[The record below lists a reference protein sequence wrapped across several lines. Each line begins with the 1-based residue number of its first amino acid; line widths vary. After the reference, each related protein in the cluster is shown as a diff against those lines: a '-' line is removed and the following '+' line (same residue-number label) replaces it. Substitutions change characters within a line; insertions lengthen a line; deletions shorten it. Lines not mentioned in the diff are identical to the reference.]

1 MGGWKHIMSIEFSQ
15 LQIEQIHKEI
25 DKAIVVAVLLE
36 NDFGTN
42 KDISSASAVCV
53 IKDILH
59 GVKDMITE
67 ISKDDIKDK
76 LD

>member
-1 MGGWKHIMSIEFSQ
+1 MSIEFSQ

-36 NDFGTN
+36 NDFGVQE
-42 KDISSASAVCV
+42 DVSSANAVCV

-67 ISKDDIKDK
+67 ISKDDIVDK

>member
-1 MGGWKHIMSIEFSQ
+1 MSIEFSQ

-36 NDFGTN
+36 NDFGAN
-42 KDISSASAVCV
+42 KDISSVSAVCV

-76 LD
+76 LA

>member
-1 MGGWKHIMSIEFSQ
+1 MSTEFLQ
-15 LQIEQIHKEI
+15 LQIEKIHKEI

-59 GVKDMITE
+59 GVKDMIME
-67 ISKDDIKDK
+67 ISKDDKK
-76 LD
+76 GELA